1 MKRYVCIAEC
11 FPGRFVRVG
20 EIVGE
25 QLVAHAPAKCF
36 KEITSTE
43 PEAVKSEIEEKTGV
57 PQDESPKVFSNAD
70 IVKAKR
76 TRKIAGSKAKK
87 E

>member
-1 MKRYVCIAEC
+1 MKQYVCIAEC
-11 FPGRFVRVG
+11 FPGRFIRVG
-20 EIVGE
+20 EIVDE
-25 QLVAHAPAKCF
+25 RLVAHAPPKCF
-36 KEITSTE
+36 KEITATK
-43 PEAVKSEIEEKTGV
+43 PEAVKKEVEEKTGV

-70 IVKAKR
+70 IVKAKG